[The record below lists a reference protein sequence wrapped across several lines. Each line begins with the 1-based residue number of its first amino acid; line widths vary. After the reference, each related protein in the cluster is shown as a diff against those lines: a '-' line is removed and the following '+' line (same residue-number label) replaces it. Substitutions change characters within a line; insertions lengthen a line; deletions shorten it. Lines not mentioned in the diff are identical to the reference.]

1 LKKKDG
7 LRVIICKGKVD
18 MIRKSA
24 LLLLEDKGFTYPSE
38 VSREAD
44 CSWYMADKILLELAD
59 QMNLKIHY
67 AGRTKLFLDV

>member
-1 LKKKDG
+1 MRKEDG

-44 CSWYMADKILLELAD
+44 CSWYMADKILKSMGLRMYHLGC
-59 QMNLKIHY
+59 I
-67 AGRTKLFLDV
+67 KLYMEG